1 MRFSDI
7 FSERL
12 KTRRIERGFKT
23 QKDFARATGISIQAI
38 NFYESGARKPEF
50 VQLWKIADAL
60 NCSVDWLMGRSDN
73 LGETPTTND
82 WILNRFMK
90 AE

>member
-12 KTRRIERGFKT
+12 KARRIERGFKT
-23 QKDFARATGISIQAI
+23 QKDFARVTSISVQAI
-38 NFYESGARKPEF
+38 NFYESGARKPGF

-73 LGETPTTND
+73 LGEVPTTND

>member
-1 MRFSDI
+1 MRFHDT

-12 KTRRIERGFKT
+12 KARRIERGLKKQT
-23 QKDFARATGISIQAI
+23 DLAKVTNISPQAI

-60 NCSVDWLMGRSDN
+60 NCSVDWLMGRSDD
-73 LGETPTTND
+73 LGEKPTTNT
-82 WILNRFMK
+82 WMLNRFMK